1 MPSKQM
7 SPARKAAAAKQ
18 KPGKPGR
25 PRKESGRDERVNSLR
40 RGLDVLLAFGRHA
53 EPMTI
58 TDMAQTTGLPPA
70 SARRMLL
77 TLGELGYVE
86 QRGRRFR
93 IGPKVLDLGYS
104 YLSSMPLWQIIQP
117 VTEAVS
123 QEFNV
128 SSSAAVLD
136 GTDIVHAVRANNRQ
150 PSSVLISTG
159 TRQPAHVTAMG
170 RVLLAHLAPDA
181 LDAALAAI
189 TFTPY
194 TPRSVKDRR
203 QLLKILNLV
212 RQQDYAIVDEELE
225 FGLRAAAVPIRNKR
239 GEVVAA
245 INAAGHKH
253 LLDLH
258 DLEARILPAMFQ
270 AARQVQAH
278 LAY

>member
-1 MPSKQM
+1 MTGQR
-7 SPARKAAAAKQ
+7 AT
-18 KPGKPGR
+18 PGR
-25 PRKESGRDERVNSLR
+25 KPPVAKNPAIKKATKSAAREERVNSLV
-40 RGLDVLLAFGRHA
+40 RGLDVLLAFGRQA

-58 TDMAQTTGLPPA
+58 TDMALATDLPPA

-86 QRGRRFR
+86 QHGRRFR
-93 IGPKVLDLGYS
+93 IGPKVLDLGHS

-117 VTEAVS
+117 VTEAIS
-123 QEFNV
+123 QAFNV
-128 SSSAAVLD
+128 SSSGAVLD

-170 RVLLAHLAPDA
+170 RVLLAHLAPA
-181 LDAALAAI
+181 VLDATLADI

-194 TPRSVKDRR
+194 TPRSVKDQR

-225 FGLRAAAVPIRNKR
+225 SGLRAIAVPIRNRR

-253 LLDLH
+253 LLDLG
-258 DLEARILPAMFQ
+258 DLETRILPAMSQ

-278 LAY
+278 IGH